1 MKQSRSLNHTLQET
15 VNHFFL
21 KVELQK
27 WSEKKE
33 IFVVKENNLWYH
45 SINLLN
51 FTSNESLNKVV
62 SQREMDFVVRYF
74 DDIIH

>member
-51 FTSNESLNKVV
+51 FTSNESLNQVV